1 MNLSYKNFKLKK
13 REHLTLLLKTSLL
26 CVTTILM
33 SSCKTPQNI
42 TYFQDTRNNQVIEDM
57 SSGTI
62 TVKPGDKITIV
73 VSSKD
78 PRLSEMFN
86 LPIAGYRVGQA
97 NLPGV
102 TNNTQQI
109 SCYSIDSEGNVDFPV
124 LGKIN
129 VTGKKRSEIADYIK
143 QELIKNEYV
152 SDPVVTVEFSN
163 LYISVMG
170 EVNRPGRY
178 FIENDRITLLDA
190 LSMAGDLTIYGHRED
205 VTVIREGD
213 GQKKV
218 FKVDLT
224 NAKKVYSSPAYYLQ
238 QKDVIY
244 VTPNDTR
251 ARQSTVNGNNVRST
265 SFWISLASL
274 VTTVAVLIYK

>member
-1 MNLSYKNFKLKK
+1 MFRGLNMRCSSL
-13 REHLTLLLKTSLL
+13 LTALLLLSAFLFT
-26 CVTTILM
+26 
-33 SSCKTPQNI
+33 SCKTPQNI
-42 TYFQDTRNNQVIEDM
+42 IYFQDSYNDQMIEDK
-57 SSGTI
+57 STGTI

-73 VSSKD
+73 VTSKD

-102 TNNTQQI
+102 INNTQQI
-109 SCYSIDSEGNVDFPV
+109 SCYSIEDQGNIDFPV
-124 LGKIN
+124 LGKIL
-129 VTGKKRSEIADYIK
+129 VAGKKRSEIADFIK
-143 QELIKNEYV
+143 EELIKKEYV

-163 LYISVMG
+163 LYISVLG
-170 EVNRPGRY
+170 EVNKPGRF
-178 FIENDRITLLDA
+178 FIENDKITLLDA
-190 LSMAGDLTIYGHRED
+190 LSMAGDLTIYGQRENI
-205 VTVIREGD
+205 TVVREND
-213 GQKKV
+213 GQKKIY
-218 FKVDLT
+218 KIDLT
-224 NAKKVYSSPAYYLQ
+224 DTKKVYNSPAYYLQ

-274 VTTVAVLIYK
+274 VTSVAVLVYK

>member
-1 MNLSYKNFKLKK
+1 MNIYIRTPKLKIQNCIS
-13 REHLTLLLKTSLL
+13 TLLKVQLL
-26 CVTTILM
+26 CLLTMLLP
-33 SSCKTPQNI
+33 SCKTPQNI
-42 TYFQDTRNNQVIEDM
+42 TYFQDSYNNQTIID
-57 SSGTI
+57 SSNGTI

-102 TNNTQQI
+102 TNSTQQI
-109 SCYSIDSEGNVDFPV
+109 SCYSINSEGNIDFPV
-124 LGKIN
+124 LGKI
-129 VTGKKRSEIADYIK
+129 VVAGKKRSEIADYIK
-143 QELIKNEYV
+143 QELIKNEYI

-163 LYISVMG
+163 LYVSVMG
-170 EVNRPGRY
+170 EVNRPGRF

-190 LSMAGDLTIYGHRED
+190 LSMAGDLTIYGQREN
-205 VTVIREGD
+205 VTVIREKD
-213 GQKKV
+213 GQKI
-218 FKVDLT
+218 FYKVDLT
-224 NAKKVYSSPAYYLQ
+224 KAKKVYNSPAYYLQ

-244 VTPNDTR
+244 VTPNNTR

-265 SFWISLASL
+265 AFWMSLASL
-274 VTTVAVLIYK
+274 VTSVAVLIYK

>member
-1 MNLSYKNFKLKK
+1 M
-13 REHLTLLLKTSLL
+13 
-26 CVTTILM
+26 
-33 SSCKTPQNI
+33 
-42 TYFQDTRNNQVIEDM
+42 IEDK
-57 SSGTI
+57 STGTI

-73 VSSKD
+73 VTSKD

-102 TNNTQQI
+102 INNTQQI
-109 SCYSIDSEGNVDFPV
+109 SCYSIEDQGNIDFPV
-124 LGKIN
+124 LGKIL
-129 VTGKKRSEIADYIK
+129 VAGKKRSEIADFIK
-143 QELIKNEYV
+143 EELIKKEYV

-163 LYISVMG
+163 LYISVLG
-170 EVNRPGRY
+170 EVNKPGRF
-178 FIENDRITLLDA
+178 FIENDKITLLDA
-190 LSMAGDLTIYGHRED
+190 LSMAGDLTIYGQRENI
-205 VTVIREGD
+205 TVVREND
-213 GQKKV
+213 GQKKIY
-218 FKVDLT
+218 KIDLT
-224 NAKKVYSSPAYYLQ
+224 DTKKVYNSPAYYLQ

-274 VTTVAVLIYK
+274 VTSVAVLVYK